1 MINHMKNIIILF
13 SLSLI
18 IPTEINLRFQPEL
31 NISNK
36 KIIDERTK
44 DSQYDAPFQS
54 FLLALDENQEIDL
67 DVEIE
72 KNFGKKI
79 NEIFSDKG
87 EKYFRNKET
96 NVLKKIVEKNNNFIL
111 ATGGGT
117 PCFNDNMD
125 LINKN
130 GISIFIDSKKEILVE
145 RINKNK
151 NRPLFKGVISTDKK
165 VSELYKERFKYYN
178 RSDFSVNNTEEILS
192 IINSYS

>member
-1 MINHMKNIIILF
+1 MKNFFLVGMPGSGKSTTAKYI
-13 SLSLI
+13 SEH
-18 IPTEINLRFQPEL
+18 TDL
-31 NISNK
+31 N
-36 KIIDERTK
+36 
-44 DSQYDAPFQS
+44 F
-54 FLLALDENQEIDL
+54 IDL

-125 LINKN
+125 LIKKN